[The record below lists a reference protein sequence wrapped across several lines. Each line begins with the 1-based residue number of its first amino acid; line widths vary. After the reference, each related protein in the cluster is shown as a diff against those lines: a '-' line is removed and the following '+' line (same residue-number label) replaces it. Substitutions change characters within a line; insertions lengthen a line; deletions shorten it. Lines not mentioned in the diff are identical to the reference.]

1 MEKIEDKARI
11 ISLLKNLVDGTNTFQ
26 SVLATGA
33 LEGLT
38 ESTTD
43 RDNETRIEIA
53 HFFLENTLVS
63 KDYFVRAQATLNL
76 AKFLV
81 NKNDT
86 SDAGIGDMN
95 QSVFNRLKQLLRDD
109 RRKIKI
115 NACSALADEDSK
127 FHTIPD
133 KRTYETIEVLI
144 DVAKN
149 DLDGF
154 VRRKA
159 EHSANTVRE
168 WIKDWASKPL
178 LINSDSTSIS

>member
-1 MEKIEDKARI
+1 M
-11 ISLLKNLVDGTNTFQ
+11 TQ
-26 SVLATGA
+26 S
-33 LEGLT
+33 
-38 ESTTD
+38 STD
-43 RDNETRIEIA
+43 IN
-53 HFFLENTLVS
+53 
-63 KDYFVRAQATLNL
+63 
-76 AKFLV
+76 
-81 NKNDT
+81 
-86 SDAGIGDMN
+86 DMN
-95 QSVFNRLKQLLRDD
+95 QTVFNRLKELLRDD

-115 NACSALADEDSK
+115 NACSALADEDGK

-159 EHSANTVRE
+159 EHSANIVRE

-178 LINSDSTSIS
+178 LINSDSTSNFIRYLLPLSISYLPKIGPWLIFR

>member
-1 MEKIEDKARI
+1 MRAKAT
-11 ISLLKNLVDGTNTFQ
+11 S
-26 SVLATGA
+26 
-33 LEGLT
+33 
-38 ESTTD
+38 
-43 RDNETRIEIA
+43 
-53 HFFLENTLVS
+53 
-63 KDYFVRAQATLNL
+63 NL
-76 AKFLV
+76 AKFLI

-86 SDAGIGDMN
+86 ANADTTAMN
-95 QSVFNRLKQLLRDD
+95 QTVFNRLKNLLRDD

-115 NACSALADEDSK
+115 NACSALADKDGR

-159 EHSANTVRE
+159 EHSANIVRE
-168 WIKDWASKPL
+168 WIHTWASKPL
-178 LINSDSTSIS
+178 LINSESSSSP